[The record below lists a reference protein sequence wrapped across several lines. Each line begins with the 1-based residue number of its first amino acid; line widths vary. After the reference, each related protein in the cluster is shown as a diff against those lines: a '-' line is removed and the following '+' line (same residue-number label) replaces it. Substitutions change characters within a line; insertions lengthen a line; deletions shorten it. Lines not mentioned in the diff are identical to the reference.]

1 MKTFPEEAM
10 HKAHDELGPRVNE
23 RAAELQ
29 SAYDTIAENER
40 LYRSLFENAS
50 IGMFQSYPDGSGFLR
65 INKAYATM
73 LGYESPEEVM
83 SAITDTA
90 TQIHTDPRNRREFL
104 AALEQQDWYYTEQ
117 RYFRKDGSVMIGKL
131 AVRKVNNHD
140 GSPAYLEGII
150 EDVTERKSA
159 EKALHESE
167 EKYRS
172 IVESSF
178 VGLSIVQDRVFRF
191 VSRGFCE
198 ITGYTYDELVNRV
211 NPMQLIY
218 SADRKPTELGMR
230 KLLDGGAENIE
241 YDCRMVRKDSRLIH
255 VKIFG
260 NSVIYNGRLATAGT
274 IIDVTKEKHLEQQLR
289 QSQKLEALGTL
300 AGGIAHDF
308 NNILAGIM
316 GFAEMLKDDTHP
328 ESPGYRRLELVLKGA
343 YRGRDLVRQ
352 ILTFSRQAEHEPKPV
367 ALRDIVEEGL
377 KLVRPLIPAT
387 TEIRVKTVT
396 GGDMI
401 LADPAQIHQVL
412 MNLCTNA
419 AQAMARKGGVLKVT
433 VTRGLFKDRDHVPV
447 PDMKPGEYVTLTVSD
462 TGPGIKPEVLERI
475 FDPFFTTKTQREGTG
490 LGLSVAHGIVKSHGG
505 SIGVESKPGK
515 GATFSVYLPRIELRE
530 VPVAGEEAPE
540 KGGKECILFVDDE
553 DLNVELNTERLTRLG
568 YEVVATTSSLEALK
582 IFKGEPRRFHL
593 VITDYT
599 MPRMTG
605 VDLAREMLK
614 VRGDIPIILC
624 TGYNDSVS
632 PDRARR
638 AGIRE
643 FLLKP
648 QDRQEL
654 DRAIRR
660 VLNRKT

>member
-1 MKTFPEEAM
+1 M
-10 HKAHDELGPRVNE
+10 
-23 RAAELQ
+23 
-29 SAYDTIAENER
+29 
-40 LYRSLFENAS
+40 
-50 IGMFQSYPDGSGFLR
+50 
-65 INKAYATM
+65 
-73 LGYESPEEVM
+73 
-83 SAITDTA
+83 
-90 TQIHTDPRNRREFL
+90 
-104 AALEQQDWYYTEQ
+104 
-117 RYFRKDGSVMIGKL
+117 
-131 AVRKVNNHD
+131 
-140 GSPAYLEGII
+140 
-150 EDVTERKSA
+150 
-159 EKALHESE
+159 
-167 EKYRS
+167 
-172 IVESSF
+172 
-178 VGLSIVQDRVFRF
+178 
-191 VSRGFCE
+191 
-198 ITGYTYDELVNRV
+198 
-211 NPMQLIY
+211 
-218 SADRKPTELGMR
+218 
-230 KLLDGGAENIE
+230 
-241 YDCRMVRKDSRLIH
+241 
-255 VKIFG
+255 
-260 NSVIYNGRLATAGT
+260 
-274 IIDVTKEKHLEQQLR
+274 
-289 QSQKLEALGTL
+289 
-300 AGGIAHDF
+300 
-308 NNILAGIM
+308 
-316 GFAEMLKDDTHP
+316 
-328 ESPGYRRLELVLKGA
+328 LKGA

-505 SIGVESKPGK
+505 SIGVESTPGK